1 MLFLSLS
8 RSKPSTTP
16 GYRFVSRA
24 VKRKELAG
32 KGNKKLKAALAKF
45 EQQQHSTSD
54 AAMKQQKIRPSDEK
68 RYLGESGPRH
78 SFVNAIFWL
87 GLFPLLGMGA
97 IALVNEDMR
106 KMISNASWSWQSSSS
121 KANTTSEA

>member
-1 MLFLSLS
+1 MLFQSLS
-8 RSKPSTTP
+8 RSKPCTTT

-45 EQQQHSTSD
+45 EQQQNSMSD
-54 AAMKQQKIRPSDEK
+54 AAMKQKIRPSDEK
-68 RYLGESGPRH
+68 RYLGETGPRH
-78 SFVNAIFWL
+78 SFVNAIFWM
-87 GLFPLLGMGA
+87 GVFPLIGMGA

-106 KMISNASWSWQSSSS
+106 KMLSNASWSWQNSSSR
-121 KANTTSEA
+121 ANKTSEA